1 MIIIIRLILSFFE
14 QAMSIKKSE
23 IACISSLSKL
33 KMEDIEIDNFTR
45 QISDILEMIQQ
56 LEKINTDDIE
66 PMAHPLNMSQRLR
79 MDLVTEENQRDLY
92 QENAV
97 EFEQGFYKVPK
108 VID

>member
-1 MIIIIRLILSFFE
+1 
-14 QAMSIKKSE
+14 MSIKKSE
-23 IACISSLSKL
+23 IAYISSLSKL

-66 PMAHPLNMSQRLR
+66 PMAHPLNMNQRLR
-79 MDLVTEENQRDLY
+79 MDVVTEENQRDLY

-97 EFEQGFYKVPK
+97 ESEQGFYKVPK

>member
-1 MIIIIRLILSFFE
+1 
-14 QAMSIKKSE
+14 
-23 IACISSLSKL
+23 
-33 KMEDIEIDNFTR
+33 MEDIEIDNFTS

-56 LEKINTDDIE
+56 LEKVNTDDIE
-66 PMAHPLNMSQRLR
+66 PMAHPLNMKQRLR
-79 MDLVTEENQRDLY
+79 MDEVTEENQRDLY

>member
-1 MIIIIRLILSFFE
+1 
-14 QAMSIKKSE
+14 MSIKKSE
-23 IACISSLSKL
+23 IAYISSLSKL
-33 KMEDIEIDNFTR
+33 KIQDIEIDNFTR
-45 QISDILEMIQQ
+45 QISDILEMIQE

-66 PMAHPLNMSQRLR
+66 PMAHPLDMKQRLR
-79 MDLVTEENQRDLY
+79 MDLVTEENQRELY

>member
-1 MIIIIRLILSFFE
+1 
-14 QAMSIKKSE
+14 MSIKKTD
-23 IACISSLSKL
+23 IAYISSLSKL

-56 LEKINTDDIE
+56 LEKVDTDGIE
-66 PMAHPLNMSQRLR
+66 PMAHPLNMKQRLR
-79 MDLVTEENQRDLY
+79 MDEVTEENQRDLY

>member
-1 MIIIIRLILSFFE
+1 MILSFFE
-14 QAMSIKKSE
+14 QVMSIKKSE
-23 IACISSLSKL
+23 IAYISSLSKL
-33 KMEDIEIDNFTR
+33 KIQDIEIDNFTR
-45 QISDILEMIQQ
+45 QISDILEMIQE

-66 PMAHPLNMSQRLR
+66 PMAHPLDMKQRLR
-79 MDLVTEENQRDLY
+79 MDLVTEENQRELY

>member
-1 MIIIIRLILSFFE
+1 
-14 QAMSIKKSE
+14 
-23 IACISSLSKL
+23 
-33 KMEDIEIDNFTR
+33 MEDIEIDNFTR

-56 LEKINTDDIE
+56 LEKVNTDDIE
-66 PMAHPLNMSQRLR
+66 PMAHPLNMKQRLR
-79 MDLVTEENQRDLY
+79 MDLVTEENQRELY

>member
-1 MIIIIRLILSFFE
+1 
-14 QAMSIKKSE
+14 MSIKKSE
-23 IACISSLSKL
+23 IAYISSLSKL
-33 KMEDIEIDNFTR
+33 KIQDIEIDNFTR
-45 QISDILEMIQQ
+45 QISDILEMIQE

-66 PMAHPLNMSQRLR
+66 PMAHPLDMKQRLR
-79 MDLVTEENQRDLY
+79 MDLVTEENQRKLY